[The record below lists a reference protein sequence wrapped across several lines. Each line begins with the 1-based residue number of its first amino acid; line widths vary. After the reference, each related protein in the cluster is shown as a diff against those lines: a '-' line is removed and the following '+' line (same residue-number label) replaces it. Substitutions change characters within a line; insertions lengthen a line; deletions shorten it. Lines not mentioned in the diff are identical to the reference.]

1 MALQPTDVAQFIVA
15 KAQESLQGF
24 AFEQLLTWVEVDIQL
39 LGIVHVVHALG
50 YIHLHAAEGIGQLS
64 HRLQIQAQIAVHRCL
79 EQLANLP
86 FRGVD
91 TASYVEGICF
101 YYPKFLRLNKGVP
114 GHLHHLGNAIFHLY
128 REHHIGVVSHIV
140 GAQHQQAPLADQQRV
155 DQRRQGVWTMEQGR
169 HRPLGQPGQG
179 PTEAIARCQAQQEGQ
194 QRGQQRARASGFGA
208 GLAPRHRWGVGAC
221 AAAAAAG
228 CLFLVLSPA
237 WARALLARLVAALVA
252 FWAGGTGLGLR
263 HGES

>member
-1 MALQPTDVAQFIVA
+1 M
-15 KAQESLQGF
+15 
-24 AFEQLLTWVEVDIQL
+24 LTV
-39 LGIVHVVHALG
+39 
-50 YIHLHAAEGIGQLS
+50 
-64 HRLQIQAQIAVHRCL
+64 
-79 EQLANLP
+79 
-86 FRGVD
+86 
-91 TASYVEGICF
+91 
-101 YYPKFLRLNKGVP
+101 
-114 GHLHHLGNAIFHLY
+114 
-128 REHHIGVVSHIV
+128 
-140 GAQHQQAPLADQQRV
+140 
-155 DQRRQGVWTMEQGR
+155 EQGR

>member
-1 MALQPTDVAQFIVA
+1 MALQPTYIPQFVVA

-24 AFEQLLTWVEVDIQL
+24 AFEQLLTWVEVDIQP

-50 YIHLHAAEGIGQLS
+50 HIHFHAAEGIGQLP
-64 HRLQIQAQIAVHRCL
+64 HRLQIQAQITVYRCL

-91 TASYVEGICF
+91 TTSYVEGVGF
-101 YYPKFLRLNKGVP
+101 DHPKLLRLNKGIS
-114 GHLHHLGNAIFHLY
+114 GHLHHLGDAIFHLY
-128 REHHIGVVSHIV
+128 REHHIGVVSHLV

-155 DQRRQGVWTMEQGR
+155 DQRRQGVLTLEQGR
-169 HRPLGQPGQG
+169 HGALGQPGQG

-194 QRGQQRARASGFGA
+194 QRGQQRARASRLGA
-208 GLAPRHRWGVGAC
+208 GLAPRHRWGVRVW

-228 CLFLVLSPA
+228 CPFLAFSPA

-252 FWAGGTGLGLR
+252 FRAGGTGLGLR